1 MGRTDFFIDQL
12 VLFDRDSIDIFGT
25 RFSMYQDRHG
35 RSTSALRAPLVSIL
49 HGLSGPSS
57 SRYPTDTLSVDTG
70 SFNTWVGAGK
80 LFVSSSS
87 TVDTG
92 DSVFV
97 SYGSGYFEGTE
108 LTITKQSFGVASH
121 AQGFAGVDGIIGV
134 GPVDLTEG
142 RFGNSD
148 TVPTVT
154 DNLCSHGVISE
165 HLIAVSFEPMNGEP
179 TFGGT
184 NSSKYTGPI
193 AYTSHV
199 SYRSLTITSPASY
212 YLGIDE
218 LIAYGFETILGNT
231 AGIVDTGTTLILIAS
246 DAYSA
251 YQIATGA
258 IEDDNA
264 GLLCVTSS
272 QPANAQI
279 WPRSLN
285 IAIGGSS
292 SDIYLVVS
300 NIGSPFGEGFH
311 FINAYTF
318 LEWFYSALYPGNSRV
333 GFPTTSYTDATT
345 N

>member
-1 MGRTDFFIDQL
+1 MAFARATGIVNLLQRDQVRGATLKANGQARLQGRAGSVAATNAAEDYTVEVNIG
-12 VLFDRDSIDIFGT
+12 SPGT
-25 RFSMYQDRHG
+25 SY
-35 RSTSALRAPLVSIL
+35 
-49 HGLSGPSS
+49 
-57 SRYPTDTLSVDTG
+57 TLSVDTG

-108 LTITKQSFGVASH
+108 YDPWAT
-121 AQGFAGVDGIIGV
+121 GFAGVDGIIGV

-154 DNLCSHGVISE
+154 DNLCSHEVISE
-165 HLIAVSFEPMNGEP
+165 HLVAVSFEPTNGEP

-193 AYTSHV
+193 AYTS
-199 SYRSLTITSPASY
+199 LTITSPASY
-212 YLGIDE
+212 YWGIDE

-258 IEDDNA
+258 IEDDNTA
-264 GLLCVTSS
+264 R
-272 QPANAQI
+272 PANAQI